1 MPIIN
6 KILTFF
12 YAFLFLL
19 LLGVAGGVDQELIT
33 LKCFVFSFI
42 ALGCI
47 AALGTVLI
55 IEVAYDL
62 FYDKTNKIHLIF
74 DRFGQWVKT
83 IKQLLEALR

>member
-6 KILTFF
+6 RILAVF
-12 YAFLFLL
+12 YAFLFIT
-19 LLGVAGGVDQELIT
+19 LLGIAGGVDQNLID

-42 ALGCI
+42 ALACI

-62 FYDKTNKIHLIF
+62 FYDKTNKINLLF
-74 DRFGQWVKT
+74 DRFGLWVKT
-83 IKQLLEALR
+83 IRQLLEALR

>member
-6 KILTFF
+6 RILIVF

-42 ALGCI
+42 ALACI

-62 FYDKTNKIHLIF
+62 FYDKTAKINIIF
-74 DRFGQWVKT
+74 DRFGQWVKS
-83 IKQLLEALR
+83 IRQLLEALR